1 MGIVSAVVE
10 KVAEAAEAAKA
21 VPSKPRKYPRSRI
34 RAEVTAGNRIAAQT
48 RLGSYTPQRA
58 TAETRERLAT
68 IDSTTYDG
76 CIRGMGVLVQ
86 LVCAGEIHPECASRA
101 AGTLARTA
109 SLHQRREV
117 FPRGRIPPGALVDLV
132 PGTAD
137 PDPEA
142 TGVRPSTY
150 EEQLRAAKARPGGE
164 DA

>member
-1 MGIVSAVVE
+1 MGIVSGVVE

-58 TAETRERLAT
+58 TGAP
-68 IDSTTYDG
+68 
-76 CIRGMGVLVQ
+76 RG
-86 LVCAGEIHPECASRA
+86 R
-101 AGTLARTA
+101 LARTA
-109 SLHQRREV
+109 SLHKRREV

-150 EEQLRAAKARPGGE
+150 EEQLRAAKERPGGE
-164 DA
+164 EA